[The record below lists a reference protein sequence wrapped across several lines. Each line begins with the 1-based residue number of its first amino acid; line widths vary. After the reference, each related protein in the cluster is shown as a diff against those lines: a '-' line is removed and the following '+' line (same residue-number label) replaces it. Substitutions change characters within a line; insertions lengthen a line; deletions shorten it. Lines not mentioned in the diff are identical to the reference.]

1 MRLLALLAVLA
12 AVATACGTTTAA
24 APAPRKTVPAI
35 RTPFTAPGNP
45 TPTVVC
51 PGAPNQ
57 ASSIATITL
66 QKGGTIVILLRPDK
80 APKTVSNFAFRAN
93 KGLYDGLTFHRV
105 VANFVAQGG
114 DPYSSIGNPNG
125 DRVGQGGGQQCTEL
139 SDLPFDQY
147 AVGIART
154 PTNIQI
160 SNDFQFFICVRD
172 IGCHDLDG
180 QYTNF
185 GLVVKGQDVVD
196 GILIGDRIATIKVQ

>member
-1 MRLLALLAVLA
+1 MRLLALLAVVA
-12 AVATACGTTTAA
+12 VVATACGSTTAA
-24 APAPRKTVPAI
+24 APTPRKTIPAI

-45 TPTVVC
+45 TPTVLC

-57 ASSIATITL
+57 ASNIATITL
-66 QKGGTIVILLRPDK
+66 EKGGTIVILLRPDK

-105 VANFVAQGG
+105 VVNFVVQGG
-114 DPYSSIGNPNG
+114 DPKG
-125 DRVGQGGGQQCTEL
+125 DGTGGGEQCTEL
-139 SDLPFDQY
+139 SDLPFDRY
-147 AVGIART
+147 AVGIARR
-154 PTNIQI
+154 PSPIEI

-196 GILIGDRIATIKVQ
+196 GIQIGDRIKTIKVQ